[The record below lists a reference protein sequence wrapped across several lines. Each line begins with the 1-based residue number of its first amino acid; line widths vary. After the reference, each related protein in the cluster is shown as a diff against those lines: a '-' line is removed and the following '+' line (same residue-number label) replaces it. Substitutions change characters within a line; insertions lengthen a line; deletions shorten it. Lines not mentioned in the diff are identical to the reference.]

1 MDNTT
6 EICGVLFSKKKK
18 MEKEYSANEKLL
30 YHGTS
35 YDAVDAICF
44 QNFDFRVCG
53 KNATSYG
60 KGTYF
65 STSASY
71 SHQYSKPDSK
81 SCYYM
86 FIAQVLVGR
95 YTVVSNY
102 IDFVEFFCF
111 ILFKKLCY
119 F

>member
-71 SHQYSKPDSK
+71 SHHYSQSDSK
-81 SCYYM
+81 GYYYM

-95 YTVVSNY
+95 HSVVGYISN
-102 IDFVEFFCF
+102 FVEFC
-111 ILFKKLCY
+111 LVSSSLRGLA
-119 F
+119 